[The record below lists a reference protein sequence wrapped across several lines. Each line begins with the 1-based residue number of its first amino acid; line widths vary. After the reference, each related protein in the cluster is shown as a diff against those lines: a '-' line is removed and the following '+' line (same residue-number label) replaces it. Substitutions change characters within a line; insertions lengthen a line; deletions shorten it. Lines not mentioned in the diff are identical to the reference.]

1 MTPQE
6 FKEKQKAL
14 GLNNNQMAECLGVYP
29 TTVTNYRSGRTGI
42 PVTIIKLLAQAN
54 KHNKHDN
61 IKTTKMTPQEFKEKQ
76 KALGWTNNQMAKYL
90 GVSLI
95 AVFYYRSGRTGIP
108 ITATKL
114 LAQANKREKR
124 DNIKTTKMTPQE
136 FKEKQKALGLNNRQM
151 AECLGVYPT
160 TVTNYRSGRTGAPR
174 MVMLLLEQVQ

>member
-95 AVFYYRSGRTGIP
+95 AVFYYQQWQDRYS
-108 ITATKL
+108 
-114 LAQANKREKR
+114 
-124 DNIKTTKMTPQE
+124 
-136 FKEKQKALGLNNRQM
+136 NN
-151 AECLGVYPT
+151 GHKI
-160 TVTNYRSGRTGAPR
+160 TGAS
-174 MVMLLLEQVQ
+174 EQAREARQYQNDENDPTRVQGKTKSTWFE

>member
-42 PVTIIKLLAQAN
+42 PVTLAQAN

-61 IKTTKMTPQEFKEKQ
+61 IKTTKMTPQEFKG
-76 KALGWTNNQMAKYL
+76 GWTNNQMAKYL

-114 LAQANKREKR
+114 LAQANKARQYQNDENDPTR
-124 DNIKTTKMTPQE
+124 VQGKTKSTW
-136 FKEKQKALGLNNRQM
+136 
-151 AECLGVYPT
+151 
-160 TVTNYRSGRTGAPR
+160 
-174 MVMLLLEQVQ
+174 LE